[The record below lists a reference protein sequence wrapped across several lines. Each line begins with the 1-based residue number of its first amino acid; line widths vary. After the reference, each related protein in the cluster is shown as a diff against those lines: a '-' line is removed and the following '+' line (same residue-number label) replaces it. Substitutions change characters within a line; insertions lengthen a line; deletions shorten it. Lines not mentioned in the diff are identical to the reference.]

1 MVFHRMDSGSRPY
14 GMRPWFF
21 LAMAW
26 LMASACAAQTLPEPV
41 ALQRSLGAA
50 PQRVEVVEPHLS
62 VKGEPP
68 VRRSYRGY
76 PAEQVLRHL
85 LGPDWQS
92 KPQQEVEFRALD
104 GYVSRIP
111 VERFARYKA
120 SLVFA
125 LAGSSQP
132 FTVDNKGQNEKNVP
146 LGPYYL
152 VWDNIAAPELLAE
165 GASFWPYQVTQI
177 SLREY
182 RPAAL
187 LPAGLGEGASERWGE
202 HAKLAQKYCLSCH
215 QINGFG
221 GDKMP
226 LNLAVRAKLLDDR
239 TWSVWLLTPQ
249 AFKPGTSMPPLPEG
263 LPHAEREAIAAKL
276 HAYLK
281 ALPVLP

>member
-1 MVFHRMDSGSRPY
+1 MTRPSFKF
-14 GMRPWFF
+14 GRQ
-21 LAMAW
+21 L
-26 LMASACAAQTLPEPV
+26 CALIAVGVL
-41 ALQRSLGAA
+41 LSLGMPAQA
-50 PQRVEVVEPHLS
+50 ELLPTPADLQARMPVKPQEFTVIEPHLS
-62 VKGEPP
+62 FKGEPP
-68 VRRSYRGY
+68 VRRLYRGY
-76 PAEQVLRHL
+76 SADQVLGLL
-85 LGPDWQS
+85 LGPDWRKRS
-92 KPQQEVEFRALD
+92 QQELEFRALD

-125 LAGSSQP
+125 LADASQS

-152 VWDNIAAPELLAE
+152 VWDNIGAPELLAE
-165 GASFWPYQVTQI
+165 GASYWPYQITQI
-177 SLREY
+177 TLRQADS
-182 RPAAL
+182 AAL
-187 LPAGLGEGASERWGE
+187 LPASLGEGAAQRWGE
-202 HAKLAQKYCLSCH
+202 HAQLAQKYCLSCH

-239 TWSVWLLTPQ
+239 SWHVWLLTPQ
-249 AFKPGTSMPPLPEG
+249 AFKPGTSMPPLPEA

>member
-1 MVFHRMDSGSRPY
+1 MKAQRITLGRMGR
-14 GMRPWFF
+14 
-21 LAMAW
+21 AW
-26 LMASACAAQTLPEPV
+26 RLVLLLWSLGPAAQAETLPAPAE
-41 ALQRSLGAA
+41 LQARMPSK
-50 PQRVEVVEPHLS
+50 PQDFTVEEPHLS
-62 VKGEPP
+62 VKGETP
-68 VRRSYRGY
+68 VQRRYRGY
-76 PAEQVLRHL
+76 AADQVLDLL
-85 LGPDWQS
+85 LGPSWRS
-92 KPQQEVEFRALD
+92 RPQQQELEFKALD

-120 SLVFA
+120 ALVFA
-125 LAGSSQP
+125 VSGVASQP
-132 FTVDNKGQNEKNVP
+132 FTVDNKGQNEKNVA

-152 VWDNIAAPELLAE
+152 VWDNIAAPELRAE

-182 RPAAL
+182 SPAAL
-187 LPAGLGEGASERWGE
+187 LPAGLGEGAAERWGE

-226 LNLAVRAKLLDDR
+226 LNLAVRAKLLDQR

-249 AFKPGTSMPPLPEG
+249 AFKPGTNMPPLPEG
-263 LPHAEREAIAAKL
+263 LPQAEREAIAHKL

-281 ALPVLP
+281 ALPVQP